1 MGLRAAI
8 ITFFFC
14 WASQQ
19 ISAEIP
25 IIAFG
30 VVLFSIAF
38 GMMSGRLKTYADILQ
53 ALSFGIAKG
62 APLLVLLLLLLQFY
76 ASLRFVFT

>member
-1 MGLRAAI
+1 MRLRAAI
-8 ITFFFC
+8 MTFFFC

-38 GMMSGRLKTYADILQ
+38 GMITINYD
-53 ALSFGIAKG
+53 
-62 APLLVLLLLLLQFY
+62 V
-76 ASLRFVFT
+76 T